1 MFWLIAALAS
11 FGLGGVSIFTAM
23 NRLGGD
29 AERAFR
35 KAAVLP
41 ASAFAEGAYG
51 RMAGTATSP
60 APLPVVPGLGA
71 PCLLYELVVYQNT
84 SGRHDGMAWRLVHS
98 ERVGVELDV
107 AVDDVI
113 VRVSG
118 QDVQLYT
125 APKHDTETNL
135 GPRMGYGSYRSHVRY
150 IPPGSTVQVVGT
162 LMLEVDP
169 DPTAERDYRSVAT
182 RYRLISRRRQPI
194 VIAAA

>member
-1 MFWLIAALAS
+1 MLWLIAAVAS
-11 FGLGGVSIFTAM
+11 FGLGGISIFTAM
-23 NRLGGD
+23 NRLGGA

-51 RMAGTATSP
+51 RIAGTATSP
-60 APLPVVPGLGA
+60 AKLPIVPGLGA
-71 PCLLYELVVYQNT
+71 PCLLYELVVYQDLSDRNT
-84 SGRHDGMAWRLVHS
+84 ASAWRIVHS

-107 AVDDVI
+107 AVEDVI
-113 VRVSG
+113 VRVNG
-118 QDVQLYT
+118 QDVHLYT
-125 APKHDTETNL
+125 APKYDTETNL

-150 IPPGSTVQVVGT
+150 IPAGAVVQVVGT
-162 LMLEVDP
+162 LMVEVDP
-169 DPTAERDYRSVAT
+169 EPTAERDYRSVAT